1 MQKHRWCSD
10 TSVVF
15 FSRCTFEK
23 ICNVYSFFSGIS
35 YESSELP
42 TDSTCAASRASL
54 QAKDTKLLSVV
65 ELPLFYMKNDSSS
78 DSWLVEVLGGLLSG
92 AEVASIGVTLH
103 EHDVL
108 TLEDAKDLRFDDLKE
123 MGFSVGMR
131 NKLIKAFDA
140 ASASPTR
147 LGVGAV
153 CTVSGLAQRG
163 DLNGK
168 KARVVGHDAPKGLWH
183 VTVDGESAK
192 IALRSKNLKVL
203 VAAPDEPAA
212 ALVAPSAAPSA
223 PGAPATPA
231 APAAVPKLAL
241 CCHPFCSSD
250 NVSVMHPK
258 QGSEPAILWLTGLL
272 TFFAGLINMVGLE
285 LWNKSIG
292 NVTGEVTKISLD
304 LANVSGEFVELFFQ
318 FWAFV
323 FGSLLSGLL
332 VTGRKAPKKFN
343 SVSDRPVRRAS
354 IVLIMVGIFLFIGW
368 AATKAG
374 GWKDDD
380 NTIKFAPAMLAI
392 AMGMQN
398 AMTSKH
404 AHAVIRTTHMTGVA
418 TDIGLLLG
426 NILRREFMLKY
437 EEKFE
442 MKEIAP
448 DRLAAV
454 RKLTNFELEF
464 LRLLFV
470 LLLAFFTGGVVGK
483 EMYDFCGIDTLLFPA
498 MVELGM
504 GVGYLY
510 WRTAVSKEGSRLMSE
525 PQGFFQALK
534 AKFRKKGLL
543 VEMKGAEAL

>member
-1 MQKHRWCSD
+1 
-10 TSVVF
+10 
-15 FSRCTFEK
+15 
-23 ICNVYSFFSGIS
+23 
-35 YESSELP
+35 
-42 TDSTCAASRASL
+42 
-54 QAKDTKLLSVV
+54 
-65 ELPLFYMKNDSSS
+65 
-78 DSWLVEVLGGLLSG
+78 
-92 AEVASIGVTLH
+92 
-103 EHDVL
+103 
-108 TLEDAKDLRFDDLKE
+108 
-123 MGFSVGMR
+123 
-131 NKLIKAFDA
+131 
-140 ASASPTR
+140 
-147 LGVGAV
+147 
-153 CTVSGLAQRG
+153 
-163 DLNGK
+163 
-168 KARVVGHDAPKGLWH
+168 
-183 VTVDGESAK
+183 
-192 IALRSKNLKVL
+192 
-203 VAAPDEPAA
+203 
-212 ALVAPSAAPSA
+212 
-223 PGAPATPA
+223 
-231 APAAVPKLAL
+231 
-241 CCHPFCSSD
+241 
-250 NVSVMHPK
+250 MHPK
-258 QGSEPAILWLTGLL
+258 QGTEPAILWLTGLL

>member
-1 MQKHRWCSD
+1 
-10 TSVVF
+10 
-15 FSRCTFEK
+15 
-23 ICNVYSFFSGIS
+23 
-35 YESSELP
+35 
-42 TDSTCAASRASL
+42 
-54 QAKDTKLLSVV
+54 
-65 ELPLFYMKNDSSS
+65 
-78 DSWLVEVLGGLLSG
+78 
-92 AEVASIGVTLH
+92 
-103 EHDVL
+103 
-108 TLEDAKDLRFDDLKE
+108 
-123 MGFSVGMR
+123 
-131 NKLIKAFDA
+131 
-140 ASASPTR
+140 
-147 LGVGAV
+147 
-153 CTVSGLAQRG
+153 
-163 DLNGK
+163 
-168 KARVVGHDAPKGLWH
+168 
-183 VTVDGESAK
+183 
-192 IALRSKNLKVL
+192 
-203 VAAPDEPAA
+203 
-212 ALVAPSAAPSA
+212 
-223 PGAPATPA
+223 
-231 APAAVPKLAL
+231 
-241 CCHPFCSSD
+241 
-250 NVSVMHPK
+250 MHPK
-258 QGSEPAILWLTGLL
+258 QGTEPAILWLTGLL

-543 VEMKGAEAL
+543 VEVKGAEAP

>member
-1 MQKHRWCSD
+1 
-10 TSVVF
+10 
-15 FSRCTFEK
+15 
-23 ICNVYSFFSGIS
+23 
-35 YESSELP
+35 
-42 TDSTCAASRASL
+42 
-54 QAKDTKLLSVV
+54 
-65 ELPLFYMKNDSSS
+65 
-78 DSWLVEVLGGLLSG
+78 
-92 AEVASIGVTLH
+92 
-103 EHDVL
+103 
-108 TLEDAKDLRFDDLKE
+108 
-123 MGFSVGMR
+123 
-131 NKLIKAFDA
+131 
-140 ASASPTR
+140 
-147 LGVGAV
+147 
-153 CTVSGLAQRG
+153 
-163 DLNGK
+163 
-168 KARVVGHDAPKGLWH
+168 
-183 VTVDGESAK
+183 
-192 IALRSKNLKVL
+192 
-203 VAAPDEPAA
+203 
-212 ALVAPSAAPSA
+212 
-223 PGAPATPA
+223 
-231 APAAVPKLAL
+231 
-241 CCHPFCSSD
+241 
-250 NVSVMHPK
+250 MHPK
-258 QGSEPAILWLTGLL
+258 KGYEPVILWVTGLL
-272 TFFAGLINMVGLE
+272 TFFAGLINVVGIA
-285 LWNKSIG
+285 LWQKSIG
-292 NVTGEVTKISLD
+292 NVTGVVAKFSLD
-304 LANVSGEFVELFFQ
+304 LANMSGEFGELFAQ

-543 VEMKGAEAL
+543 VEVKGAEAP

>member
-1 MQKHRWCSD
+1 MQ
-10 TSVVF
+10 
-15 FSRCTFEK
+15 
-23 ICNVYSFFSGIS
+23 NG
-35 YESSELP
+35 
-42 TDSTCAASRASL
+42 
-54 QAKDTKLLSVV
+54 
-65 ELPLFYMKNDSSS
+65 NGSSS
-78 DSWLVEVLGGLLSG
+78 DSWLVEVLGGVLSG
-92 AEVASIGVTLH
+92 AEVASVGVTLH

-140 ASASPTR
+140 ASASPLR

-168 KARVVGHDAPKGLWH
+168 KARVVGHDASKCLWH
-183 VTVDGESAK
+183 VTVDGESTK
-192 IALRSKNLKVL
+192 IALRSKNLKLL
-203 VAAPDEPAA
+203 VAAPDVPAA
-212 ALVAPSAAPSA
+212 APAPAAPAAPAA

-231 APAAVPKLAL
+231 APDAVPKLAL
-241 CCHPFCSSD
+241 CCHPFCSSSK
-250 NVSVMHPK
+250 VSVMHPK
-258 QGSEPAILWLTGLL
+258 QGSEPVILWVTGLL
-272 TFFAGLINMVGLE
+272 TFMAGLINVVGYS
-285 LWNKSIG
+285 LWEKSIG
-292 NVTGEVTKISLD
+292 NVSGEVTKISLD
-304 LANVSGEFVELFFQ
+304 LANVSGEFVELFWQ

-323 FGSLLSGLL
+323 FGSFLAGIL
-332 VTGRKAPKKFN
+332 VTGRKAPKKLN
-343 SVSDRPVRRAS
+343 SLSDRPVRRAS

-374 GWKDDD
+374 GWKDVD
-380 NTIKFAPAMLAI
+380 NSVKFAPAMLAI

-398 AMTSKH
+398 GMTSKH
-404 AHAVIRTTHMTGVA
+404 AHAVVRTTHMTGVA

-426 NILRREFMLKY
+426 NIARREFMLKY

-448 DRLAAV
+448 GRLSAV
-454 RKLTNFELEF
+454 RKLTNVELEF
-464 LRLLFV
+464 VRLLV
-470 LLLAFFTGGVVGK
+470 ILLLSFFTGGVVGK

-510 WRTAVSKEGSRLMSE
+510 WRAAVSKEGSRLMAE
-525 PQGFFQALK
+525 PLGFFEALK
-534 AKFRKKGLL
+534 AKFGKKGLL
-543 VEMKGAEAL
+543 VEVKGAEAL